1 VETCSSPRFVWASE
15 VVSTGAKG
23 KVSTKESMG
32 VQKGWSLSNG
42 TCAQGSGE
50 VAQQQ
55 RVACPWRCTDDGAVE
70 SVYCSLNDK
79 TDEFT
84 TCAKC

>member
-1 VETCSSPRFVWASE
+1 VQGVKGKTKE
-15 VVSTGAKG
+15 VVN
-23 KVSTKESMG
+23 

-42 TCAQGSGE
+42 TCAIGTGE
-50 VAQQQ
+50 MAQQQ
-55 RVACPWRCTDDGAVE
+55 RSACPWRCTDDGAVE
-70 SVYCSLNDK
+70 SVYYSLNDK